1 MPLLPRESAKEI
13 FTLVTDRVLNDM
25 RCFRGEL
32 TLGVHKIPF
41 LEFSPEMAEQ
51 LVGAVD
57 QVDLHRSERY
67 HFAALVFSAKQPRA
81 NAGYLGIPRS
91 FRFAML
97 CLTFLSASASDLCP
111 GASHSRVTSAARFS
125 IRNPRNT
132 GWRS

>member
-67 HFAALVFSAKQPRA
+67 HFAALVFSAEQPRA

-97 CLTFLSASASDLCP
+97 CLGFWEQWNEES
-111 GASHSRVTSAARFS
+111 G
-125 IRNPRNT
+125 
-132 GWRS
+132 

>member
-67 HFAALVFSAKQPRA
+67 HFAALVFSAEQPRA
-81 NAGYLGIPRS
+81 NAVSWHPAIIS
-91 FRFAML
+91 ICNAMPHV
-97 CLTFLSASASDLCP
+97 LSASASDLCP